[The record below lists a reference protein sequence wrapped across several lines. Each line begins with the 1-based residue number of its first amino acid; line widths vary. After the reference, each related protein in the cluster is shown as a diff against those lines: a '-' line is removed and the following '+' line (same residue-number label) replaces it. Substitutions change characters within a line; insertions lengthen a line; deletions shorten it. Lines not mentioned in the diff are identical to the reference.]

1 MANESKPR
9 GRPRKDGKP
18 AGSVPKKPKGPLGG
32 AREGAG
38 RPLGSKNIF
47 SRDSVKKLEEL
58 DFDPIE
64 KLVEL
69 YYRIQDDL
77 MNGNVRAGSGAY
89 AQLLATQN
97 QIMNSLMS
105 YGYRRVPERQ
115 EVEIENKK
123 PLAVK
128 LNLKKGN
135 KDG

>member
-1 MANESKPR
+1 MAKESRPP

-38 RPLGSKNIF
+38 RPRGSKNIF

-105 YGYRRVPERQ
+105 YGYRKVPERQ
-115 EVEIENKK
+115 EVEVENKK

-128 LNLKKGN
+128 LNLGEKK
-135 KDG
+135 